1 MLELDYKESWALKN
15 WCFWTVVLEKS
26 PSPLDCK
33 EIKPV
38 NPKGNE
44 FLIFIGRT
52 DAKAEIPI
60 LWPPDAKNR
69 IIGNVPDAGKDWR
82 QEKGMAE
89 DETVGWLS
97 PTWWTWVWAS
107 FWSWWWTGKPGMLQ
121 SMELQRVG
129 RDWAI
134 ELTVSL
140 QCLAELKLHYVYF
153 MNHVFSNQ
161 CNSLSHLIFF
171 VEMPI

>member
-1 MLELDYKESWALKN
+1 MNSQVWERMTSWHSEN
-15 WCFWTVVLEKS
+15 HS
-26 PSPLDCK
+26 SDS
-33 EIKPV
+33 
-38 NPKGNE
+38 
-44 FLIFIGRT
+44 
-52 DAKAEIPI
+52 
-60 LWPPDAKNR
+60 
-69 IIGNVPDAGKDWR
+69 GKDWR

-107 FWSWWWTGKPGMLQ
+107 FRSWWWTGKPGVLQ

-171 VEMPI
+171 CWNAYIEILKLQYHFSSHFNDLIDFHPVFGFSLFFVKI